1 MLAVSLVGTTCR
13 AAPLVGQMSVSS
25 SQKQKITSEESETAF
40 PAFFRG
46 MADHIF
52 KLLGQDEAA
61 AVWWSSQIKSDSE
74 QQQSGEEQ
82 HMLQVDGATG
92 EVDSSRGRGGRRR
105 GRLKKLTGFVRNN
118 IHKNNFLVGAE
129 VRGVGV
135 KRKRG
140 RPRKI
145 QVQPPRILE
154 EEEEG
159 NNCDQ
164 PQVKDQYLWI
174 HQHTKIITSVFSL
187 FSPFSPFDQ

>member
-105 GRLKKLTGFVRNN
+105 GRLKKLAGFVRNN
-118 IHKNNFLVGAE
+118 IHKNNFLG
-129 VRGVGV
+129 GVGV

-174 HQHTKIITSVFSL
+174 HKHTKIIYLSIFSVLPVFSV
-187 FSPFSPFDQ
+187 